1 MVYHKS
7 NEYIET
13 ICSVSDMLS
22 LKAKIRDNIRLKAIS
37 HVIQNYTL
45 QIIKETKRDV
55 EGLNKNEYIN
65 MVPFFEYVSFNKI
78 EFFDFNKMQPQDIDV
93 TSEADLERYVLSHI
107 YYITQK

>member
-13 ICSVSDMLS
+13 ILNVSEMLS
-22 LKAKIRDNIRLKAIS
+22 KKATNTDNIRLKAIS
-37 HVIQNYTL
+37 QVIKNYAFKIL
-45 QIIKETKRDV
+45 KESNINFENLKKT
-55 EGLNKNEYIN
+55 EYIN

-78 EFFDFNKMQPQDIDV
+78 EFFDFNKIQPQDIDV
-93 TSEADLERYVLSHI
+93 TCETDLERYVLSHI